1 MLTPR
6 VIAMQQ
12 YFLPLYEDLLW
23 CIVRNGSCI
32 LQTQLC
38 RLLFRDRRDYK
49 LSTDLVRDLVDARIL
64 SKQKLGEHN
73 LLVVTSCTLKYF
85 GIVNQ
90 PHLNAY
96 RIKLSAL
103 IFEKYLTQG
112 YWKYDN
118 PAKAL
123 RQRMERTSA
132 LSCYAIGEVHALQ
145 LERLLPAF
153 EAHGFCT
160 DGMRYQIERAR
171 LRMECAK
178 KKQSF
183 EAARERD
190 LYGLA
195 CSGIYITGVAIR
207 PDEYGNKRP
216 VALVD
221 VYLVNR
227 WSVPQLVF
235 NLIDAK
241 RVIEST
247 LQNDAVALFTI
258 HSHDRADPDF
268 MQKTWEG
275 LARYREFLLPE
286 DAERAVAFR
295 YYDTRAALFSSIDPD
310 NLV

>member
-49 LSTDLVRDLVDARIL
+49 LSTELVRDLVDARIL

-132 LSCYAIGEVHALQ
+132 LSCYAIGEAHSLQ
-145 LERLLPAF
+145 LERLLPTF

-160 DGMRYQIERAR
+160 DGMLYQIERAR

-178 KKQSF
+178 KKRSF

-207 PDEYGNKRP
+207 PDQYGNKRP

-227 WSVPQLVF
+227 WSVQQLVW

-247 LQNDAVALFTI
+247 LQNDAVALFTV

-268 MQKTWEG
+268 MRKTWEG
-275 LARYREFLLPE
+275 LARYSDYLLPE
-286 DAERAVAFR
+286 DAEQEVTFR
-295 YYDTRAALFSSIDPD
+295 FYDTRAALFSSIDPD
-310 NLV
+310 NLI